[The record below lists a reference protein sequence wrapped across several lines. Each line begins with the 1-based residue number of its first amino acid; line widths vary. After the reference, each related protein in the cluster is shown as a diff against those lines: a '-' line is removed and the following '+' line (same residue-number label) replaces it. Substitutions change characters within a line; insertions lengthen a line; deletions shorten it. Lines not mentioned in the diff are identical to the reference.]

1 MRTLMNLTKEERDMR
16 TILMAVAAAL
26 SAGGMAASA
35 LAQDAFDACEVFT
48 QAEAEKALG
57 VSVTPEPVNPKVK
70 RPKVIPTCTWW
81 GSKDGK
87 PVSASTT
94 FRISR
99 TDAEAQHAFGEEKL
113 RFQSKPM
120 LINGA
125 SAFWSAKQGAL
136 HLLKGRTWIAVAVG
150 GAKPADRDIEA
161 SRKLAE
167 AMAKKL

>member
-1 MRTLMNLTKEERDMR
+1 VGFEGRQ
-16 TILMAVAAAL
+16 
-26 SAGGMAASA
+26 AG
-35 LAQDAFDACEVFT
+35 LRFDDLPHFAH
-48 QAEAEKALG
+48 
-57 VSVTPEPVNPKVK
+57 
-70 RPKVIPTCTWW
+70 
-81 GSKDGK
+81 
-87 PVSASTT
+87 
-94 FRISR
+94 
-99 TDAEAQHAFGEEKL
+99 DAEAQHAFGEEKL